1 LGAGETMKRREFIT
15 LLVGGTVIAWP
26 LAATAQRRAKTPL
39 IGMLVPGTR
48 ATHGEWF
55 AALAQRLRELGWIE
69 GRTITFEYR
78 FAEGRADRAADIAAE
93 FVRLPVD
100 TIVTSASL
108 PTLTARGATESI
120 PIVSAGVADAVGSG
134 IVASL
139 ARPGGNVT
147 GISVLFT
154 DLAGKRLELLREV
167 APGIRRLGIL
177 TNVENPGAVL
187 AIRAVQE
194 IARPLGLEVV
204 TPDVR
209 RPEDILAAFDTF
221 KGRIEALYVIADPLV
236 TAHRSR
242 INTLTLQARLP
253 SMHSLREWA
262 EAGGLISY
270 GPNMPTI
277 FRRAGE
283 FVDKILRGTRPED
296 IPVEQPTKFDLAIN
310 ITTAKAL
317 GVTVPPTLLARADE
331 VIE

>member
-1 LGAGETMKRREFIT
+1 MTIGIGRREFIT
-15 LLVGGTVIAWP
+15 LLGGVSAAWP
-26 LAATAQRRAKTPL
+26 LAARAQQSMKTPV
-39 IGMLVPGTR
+39 IGILVPGTR

-55 AALAQRLRELGWIE
+55 AALTQRLRELGWIE
-69 GRTITFEYR
+69 GRTVAFEYR
-78 FAEGRADRAADIAAE
+78 FAEGRTDRAKDIVAE
-93 FVRLPVD
+93 FVRLRVD

-108 PTLTARGATESI
+108 PTLVARGATASI

-167 APGIRRLGIL
+167 APGVRRLGIL

-187 AIRAVQE
+187 EIRAVQE
-194 IARPLGLEVV
+194 ITRPLGLEVL

-209 RPEDILAAFDTF
+209 RPEDISAAFDTF
-221 KGRIEALYVIADPLV
+221 KGRIEVLYVIADPLV

-253 SMHSLREWA
+253 SMHSLREWV

-283 FVDKILRGTRPED
+283 FVDKILRGTRPAD
-296 IPVEQPTKFDLAIN
+296 IPVEQPTKFDLVIN

-317 GVTVPPTLLARADE
+317 GLDVPATLLARADE

>member
-1 LGAGETMKRREFIT
+1 MRRREFIT
-15 LLVGGTVIAWP
+15 VLGGTAAWP
-26 LAATAQRRAKTPL
+26 MAARAQRPAKTPL
-39 IGMLVPGTR
+39 IGVLVPGTR

-78 FAEGRADRAADIAAE
+78 FAEGRTDRAADIAAE

-108 PTLTARGATESI
+108 PTLAARGATARI

-177 TNVENPGAVL
+177 TNAENPGAVL
-187 AIRAVQE
+187 EIRAVQE
-194 IARPLGLEVV
+194 IARPLGFEVV

-209 RPEDILAAFDTF
+209 HPEDILAAFDTF
-221 KGRIEALYVIADPLV
+221 KGRIDALYVIADPLV

-253 SMHSLREWA
+253 SMHSLREWV

-270 GPNMPTI
+270 GPNMLII

-283 FVDKILRGTRPED
+283 FVDKILRGTRPKD

-317 GVTVPPTLLARADE
+317 GVTVPDRLLILADQT
-331 VIE
+331 IE

>member
-1 LGAGETMKRREFIT
+1 MRRREFIT
-15 LLVGGTVIAWP
+15 VLGGTAAWP
-26 LAATAQRRAKTPL
+26 MAARAQRPAKTPL
-39 IGMLVPGTR
+39 IGVLVPGTR

-78 FAEGRADRAADIAAE
+78 FAEGRTDRAADIAAE

-108 PTLTARGATESI
+108 PTLAARRATARI

-147 GISVLFT
+147 GVSVLFT
-154 DLAGKRLELLREV
+154 DLAGKRLELLREI
-167 APGIRRLGIL
+167 APRIRRLGIL
-177 TNVENPGAVL
+177 TNAENPGAVL
-187 AIRAVQE
+187 EIRAVQE

-209 RPEDILAAFDTF
+209 HPEDILAAFDTF
-221 KGRIEALYVIADPLV
+221 KGRIDALYVIADPLV
-236 TAHRSR
+236 TAHRAR

-253 SMHSLREWA
+253 SMHSLREWV

-270 GPNMPTI
+270 GPNMPII

-317 GVTVPPTLLARADE
+317 GVTVPDRLLVLADQT
-331 VIE
+331 IE